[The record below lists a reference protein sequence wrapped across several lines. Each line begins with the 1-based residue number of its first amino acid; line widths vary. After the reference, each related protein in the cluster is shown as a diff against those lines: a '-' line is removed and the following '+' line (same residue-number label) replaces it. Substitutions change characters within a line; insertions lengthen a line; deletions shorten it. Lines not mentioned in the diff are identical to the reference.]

1 MWQSTNFGIIELRLS
16 LHQQLDLVVVVVC
29 RPISFP
35 ILIVVYTKAL
45 KANYE
50 LRSVLDRKRSA
61 HAS

>member
-45 KANYE
+45 KTTN
-50 LRSVLDRKRSA
+50 
-61 HAS
+61 